1 MGLTRGTCRHG
12 PTLCNLYGKAR
23 RVAHTA
29 DTFLKDHGKEIGQTA
44 QALAPVAT
52 ALGGPTA
59 GLVTA
64 GAGKFAEEYAR
75 VRNEMP

>member
-1 MGLTRGTCRHG
+1 MALNRGTCRHG

-23 RVAHTA
+23 SVAHHA
-29 DTFLKDHGKEIGQTA
+29 DTFLKDYGKEIGQTA

-52 ALGGPTA
+52 ALAGPTA